1 MKNPGF
7 MLQALPIFIIILA
20 GVLFLIFKMVSRFKP
35 DAVSQRDLGAA
46 DNFLNQDPGGENSGI
61 RIKLN
66 SPAMIVTE
74 EDDIETEV
82 KEISLGGAFVTCLKP
97 LPVGKKLEI
106 RMKDV
111 DHKTLI
117 LKSEVIWNNT
127 NVPDENIVNRGMR
140 VRFVQLG
147 EKNRQALEKIITQN

>member
-35 DAVSQRDLGAA
+35 DAVSQRDLGTA

-106 RMKDV
+106 RMKGV